1 MKYVNSDDVLSLGER
16 LAAELR
22 NSDMLGSWMA
32 QYVAELLLKVEN
44 SSPEH
49 TASVKAEVAEVILQI
64 WAQRGHLP
72 VLRYPFQSFDQVFA
86 ALARLEESYKP
97 WGRLGIFDETAAPS
111 GQDTSDSDVLAGACS
126 VDEGAHRVVRFAV
139 ALAAASAS
147 AREAEW
153 IGLGQDVADEEYKRS
168 LRRIRRFT
176 RMAAAS
182 EASEDES
189 WDGEEDPTNDA
200 GVDDDEI
207 SVLRDKLVSAV
218 DLLIQ
223 TLQSLKT
230 SASEITPSA

>member
-1 MKYVNSDDVLSLGER
+1 MNSDDVLSLGER

-22 NSDMLGSWMA
+22 ESDMLGNWMA
-32 QYVAELLLKVEN
+32 QYLAELLLKVEN
-44 SSPEH
+44 SPPEH
-49 TASVKAEVAEVILQI
+49 KATVKTEVAEVVLQL

-86 ALARLEESYKP
+86 ALARLEEGYRP
-97 WGRLGIFDETAAPS
+97 WGRLGIFDEITTPS
-111 GQDTSDSDVLAGACS
+111 EQDTSDIDVLAGACS
-126 VDEGAHRVVRFAV
+126 VDEGAYRVVRFAV

-153 IGLGQDVADEEYKRS
+153 IRLGQDVADEEYKRS
-168 LRRIRRFT
+168 LRHVRQFA
-176 RMAAAS
+176 RMRAAS
-182 EASEDES
+182 EASEDEN

-200 GVDDDEI
+200 CVDDDEI

-223 TLQSLKT
+223 TLQGLKT
-230 SASEITPSA
+230 IAVSITPSA